1 MNTVYERDLDLNL
14 LRVFAVVA
22 EAGSVTLAASRLYL
36 TQPAVSAALRRF
48 SDFVGAD
55 LFARQGRGLVLT
67 SRGTELLA
75 VARSHLGP
83 LVDAVMAPPTF
94 DPKSSTAAVRL
105 GLSESTEGWLLPPLL
120 ALLRA
125 EAPGLQI
132 IVLQVQFRT
141 IEEAL
146 LSRRVDLAVSIA
158 DELPKL
164 VQRRPLFKSGFVC
177 VFDPR
182 HVRLTHELSEKDY
195 FLHEHVVVSYAGDLR
210 GIVEDALGKNRKVRV
225 SLPSFSH
232 IGEVVEGSA
241 LLATVPAPMAQQ
253 LQTQRPRLRALPLP
267 FRLEG
272 SMMEL
277 LWLRTVDDHPVSRFL
292 RGLIE
297 RAIPPLSGGRSTG
310 RKRPSS
316 GSAR

>member
-48 SDFVGAD
+48 TDFVGAD

-67 SRGTELLA
+67 SRGAELLA
-75 VARSHLGP
+75 ASRSHLGP
-83 LVDAVMAPPTF
+83 LVEAVTAPPTF
-94 DPKSSTAAVRL
+94 DPKSSTATVRL
-105 GLSESTEGWLLPPLL
+105 GLSESTEGWLLPSLL
-120 ALLRA
+120 ALLRD

-132 IVLQVQFRT
+132 VVLPVTFRT

-146 LSRRVDLAVSIA
+146 LSRRVDLAISIA
-158 DELPKL
+158 DELPRS
-164 VQRRPLFKSGFVC
+164 VQRRPLFRSGFVC

-182 HVRLTHELSEKDY
+182 HARLPKGLSEKDY
-195 FLHEHVVVSYAGDLR
+195 FAHEHVVVSYAGDLR
-210 GIVEDALGKNRKVRV
+210 GIVEDAVGKSRKVRV

-232 IGEVVEGSA
+232 IGDVVEGSA
-241 LLATVPAPMAQQ
+241 LLATVPLPMAQQ
-253 LQTQRPRLRALPLP
+253 LLRHRPWLRSLPLP

-272 SMMEL
+272 STMEL
-277 LWLRTVDDHPVSRFL
+277 LWLRTVDDHPLSRFL
-292 RGLIE
+292 RSLVE
-297 RAIPPLSGGRSTG
+297 RAITPLGVPPAKATRG
-310 RKRPSS
+310 KRP
-316 GSAR
+316 R